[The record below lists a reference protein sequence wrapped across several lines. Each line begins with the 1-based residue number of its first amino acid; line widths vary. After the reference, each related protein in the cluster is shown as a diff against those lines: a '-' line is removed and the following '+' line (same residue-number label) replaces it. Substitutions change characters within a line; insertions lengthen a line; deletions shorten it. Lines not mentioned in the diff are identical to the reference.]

1 MPLMAPN
8 KAAGL
13 ISRQFDSRWQL
24 SCSSKSRFQT
34 GCADGVPPRRTI
46 CDECLSSRGPRRR
59 GGADVDGG
67 DGGISD
73 TSSCFADGSIS
84 DTSSCFAGAKCPS
97 SRGRR
102 RSGEVDGE
110 DGEGGV
116 GEISG
121 AIALAPGFGDTGV
134 ERQPRGGLGVLTG
147 LGQAEL
153 ALGVVTGLARAE
165 LDIGGLIGGRSQSGR
180 LLLRVRLPP
189 RMLRKVESMS

>member
-1 MPLMAPN
+1 MAPN

-67 DGGISD
+67 DG
-73 TSSCFADGSIS
+73 SIS

-102 RSGEVDGE
+102 RSEGVDGE

-165 LDIGGLIGGRSQSGR
+165 LDIGGSARTGGGRSVGGQRGAR
-180 LLLRVRLPP
+180 KLRPRLPP
-189 RMLRKVESMS
+189 RMLRKLESMS